1 MTVSTATTKST
12 PPAAPGRQHARRSF
26 FGGTVFYLTVALF
39 TVFAALPFYVML
51 ITSFKRNSDLFDPN
65 ATPFWFSEAPT
76 FAHIQLLFT
85 DTLFVRW
92 LLNSFMVGGLV
103 VLITLLL
110 AIPAAYS
117 LGRLAGSW
125 GEVLAIGIFL
135 TYLVPPTLL
144 FLPFAKV
151 IAFLGLQNTIWS
163 LVVAYPTFT
172 VPFCTWLMMGF
183 FKGIPRDIEEQAMV
197 DGYSRL
203 GAFTRAVLP
212 LAVPGILT
220 IVVFAFT
227 LSTSEFV
234 YALTFVQDSA
244 QKTVSIGVPT
254 ELVRGDVFRWGPLL
268 AGALIASIPVAVLYT
283 FFIDHF
289 VAGLTA
295 VAGD

>member
-1 MTVSTATTKST
+1 MATSVTR
-12 PPAAPGRQHARRSF
+12 PRRSGARGRHF
-26 FGGTVFYLTVALF
+26 VGRSAFYLVITLF

-51 ITSFKRNSDLFDPN
+51 ITAFKRNSDFFNPN
-65 ATPFWFSEAPT
+65 ANPFWFSQSPT
-76 FAHIQLLFT
+76 LAHIQLLFQ

-92 LLNSFMVGGLV
+92 LLNSFLVGGLV
-103 VLITLLL
+103 VVITLLL
-110 AIPAAYS
+110 AVPAAYS
-117 LGRLAGSW
+117 LARLAGSW
-125 GEVLAIGIFL
+125 GEALAIGIFL
-135 TYLVPPTLL
+135 TYLIPPTLL

-151 IAFLGLQNTIWS
+151 IAFLGLQNSLWA

-172 VPFCTWLMMGF
+172 VPFCTWLLMGF
-183 FKGIPRDIEEQAMV
+183 FKGIPTDIEEQAMV
-197 DGYSRL
+197 DGYTRF
-203 GAFTRAVLP
+203 GAFIRAVLP

-220 IVVFAFT
+220 VVVFAFT
-227 LSTSEFV
+227 LSMSEFV

-244 QKTVSIGVPT
+244 QKTVSIGIPT

-295 VAGD
+295 VAGE

>member
-1 MTVSTATTKST
+1 MTATL
-12 PPAAPGRQHARRSF
+12 RR
-26 FGGTVFYLTVALF
+26 GGFYVVVVLF
-39 TVFAALPFYVML
+39 VLFAAMPFYVML
-51 ITSFKRNSDLFDPN
+51 ITAFKESSELFDPTSN
-65 ATPFWFSEAPT
+65 PFWFEGSPT
-76 FAHIQLLFT
+76 LEHLTLLFGN
-85 DTLFVRW
+85 TLFVRW
-92 LLNSFMVGGLV
+92 LLNTFFVGLLV
-103 VLITLLL
+103 VLITLVLC
-110 AIPAAYS
+110 IPAAYS
-117 LGRLAGSW
+117 LARLAGSW
-125 GEVLAIGIFL
+125 GEALGIGIFL

-151 IAFLGLQNTIWS
+151 LAALGLQNSLWA

-183 FKGIPRDIEEQAMV
+183 FKGIPSDIEEQAMI

-203 GAFTRAVLP
+203 GAFIRAVLP

-220 IVVFAFT
+220 VVVFAFT

-234 YALTFVQDSA
+234 YALTFVQSSA
-244 QKTVSIGVPT
+244 EKTVSIGVAT

-283 FFIDHF
+283 FFIDQF

-295 VAGD
+295 VAGE

>member
-1 MTVSTATTKST
+1 MVSTAPADAGTT
-12 PPAAPGRQHARRSF
+12 APGRQRARRGVV
-26 FGGTVFYLTVALF
+26 GGTAFYLTVALF

-51 ITSFKRNSDLFDPN
+51 ITSFKRNSDLFNPEGN
-65 ATPFWFSEAPT
+65 PFWFSQSPT
-76 FAHIQLLFT
+76 FDHIRLLFT

-103 VLITLLL
+103 VLITLVL
-110 AIPAAYS
+110 AVPAAYS
-117 LGRLAGSW
+117 LGRLAGGW
-125 GEVLAIGIFL
+125 GEVLGIGIFL

-151 IAFLGLQNTIWS
+151 ISALDLQNSIWA

-197 DGYSRL
+197 DGYSRF
-203 GAFTRAVLP
+203 GAFIRAVLP

-254 ELVRGDVFRWGPLL
+254 ELVRGDVFKWGPLL
-268 AGALIASIPVAVLYT
+268 AGALIASIPVAILYT

-295 VAGD
+295 VAGE

>member
-1 MTVSTATTKST
+1 MSLPTATQ
-12 PPAAPGRQHARRSF
+12 PPASTAPGRERSRRSF
-26 FGGTVFYLTVALF
+26 LGGTVFYLTVAIF

-65 ATPFWFSEAPT
+65 ATPFWFSEPPT

-151 IAFLGLQNTIWS
+151 IAFLGLQNSIWA

-183 FKGIPRDIEEQAMV
+183 FKGIPTDIEEQAMV
-197 DGYSRL
+197 DGYSRF
-203 GAFTRAVLP
+203 GAFRRAVLP

-283 FFIDHF
+283 FFIDQF

-295 VAGD
+295 VAGE

>member
-1 MTVSTATTKST
+1 MVSTAPADAGTT
-12 PPAAPGRQHARRSF
+12 APGRQRARRGVV
-26 FGGTVFYLTVALF
+26 GGTAFYLTVALF

-51 ITSFKRNSDLFDPN
+51 ITSFKRNSDLFNPEGN
-65 ATPFWFSEAPT
+65 PFWFSQSPT
-76 FAHIQLLFT
+76 FDHIRLLFT

-103 VLITLLL
+103 VLITLVL
-110 AIPAAYS
+110 AVPAAYS

-125 GEVLAIGIFL
+125 GEVLGIGIFL

-151 IAFLGLQNTIWS
+151 ISALDLQNSIWA

-197 DGYSRL
+197 DGYSRF
-203 GAFTRAVLP
+203 GAFIRAVLP

-254 ELVRGDVFRWGPLL
+254 ELVRGDVFKWGPLL
-268 AGALIASIPVAVLYT
+268 AGALIASIPVAILYT

-295 VAGD
+295 VAGE

>member
-1 MTVSTATTKST
+1 MTTSTATL
-12 PPAAPGRQHARRSF
+12 PPAPARGRGVGRVASR
-26 FGGTVFYLTVALF
+26 TVFYLTVAIF
-39 TVFAALPFYVML
+39 TLFAALPFYVML
-51 ITSFKRNSDLFDPN
+51 ITAFKRNPNIFDPE
-65 ATPFWFSEAPT
+65 ASPFWYSQSPT
-76 FAHIQLLFT
+76 FDHVRLLFT

-110 AIPAAYS
+110 AVPAAYS
-117 LGRLAGSW
+117 LARLAGSW
-125 GEVLAIGIFL
+125 GEVLGIGIFL

-151 IAFLGLQNTIWS
+151 ISTLGLQNSIWA
-163 LVVAYPTFT
+163 LVIAYPTFT

-183 FKGIPRDIEEQAMV
+183 FKGIPKDIEEQAMV
-197 DGYSRL
+197 DGYTRL
-203 GAFTRAVLP
+203 GAFFRAVLP
-212 LAVPGILT
+212 LAVPGVLT

-268 AGALIASIPVAVLYT
+268 AGALIASVPVAVLYT

-295 VAGD
+295 VAGE

>member
-1 MTVSTATTKST
+1 MRVL
-12 PPAAPGRQHARRSF
+12 GRFLNR
-26 FGGTVFYLTVALF
+26 GVFYVGVALF
-39 TVFAALPFYVML
+39 TVFSALPFYVML
-51 ITSFKRNSDLFDPN
+51 ITTFKRNNELFDPESN
-65 ATPFWFSEAPT
+65 PFWFEQAPT
-76 FAHIQLLFT
+76 LDHVELLFF

-92 LLNSFMVGGLV
+92 LLNSFFVGALV
-103 VLITLLL
+103 VVITLVL
-110 AIPAAYS
+110 AVPAAYA
-117 LGRLAGSW
+117 LARLAGGW
-125 GEVLAIGIFL
+125 GEAVGIGIFL
-135 TYLVPPTLL
+135 TYLIPPTLL

-151 IAFLGLQNTIWS
+151 LATLNLQNSIWS
-163 LVVAYPTFT
+163 MVLVYPSFT

-197 DGYSRL
+197 DGYSRF
-203 GAFTRAVLP
+203 GAFWRAVLP

-244 QKTVSIGVPT
+244 QKTVSIGIPT

-268 AGALIASIPVAVLYT
+268 AGALIASMPVAILYT
-283 FFIDHF
+283 FFIDQF

>member
-1 MTVSTATTKST
+1 MSLPTATQ
-12 PPAAPGRQHARRSF
+12 PPASTAPGRERSRRSF
-26 FGGTVFYLTVALF
+26 LGGTVFYLTVAIF

-65 ATPFWFSEAPT
+65 ATPFWFSEPPT

-117 LGRLAGSW
+117 LSRLAGSW

-151 IAFLGLQNTIWS
+151 IAFLGLQNSIWA

-183 FKGIPRDIEEQAMV
+183 FKGIPTDIEEQAMV
-197 DGYSRL
+197 DGYSRF
-203 GAFTRAVLP
+203 GAFRRAVLP

-283 FFIDHF
+283 FFIDQF

-295 VAGD
+295 VAGE

>member
-1 MTVSTATTKST
+1 MAATAVKPRRSRLK
-12 PPAAPGRQHARRSF
+12 GRQVAGRSA
-26 FGGTVFYLTVALF
+26 FYLVITLF

-51 ITSFKRNSDLFDPN
+51 ITAFKRNADFFDPN
-65 ATPFWFSEAPT
+65 ANPFWFNQPPT
-76 FAHIQLLFT
+76 LAHIQLLFQ

-92 LLNSFMVGGLV
+92 LLNSFLVGGLV

-110 AIPAAYS
+110 AVPAAYS
-117 LGRLAGSW
+117 LARLAGSW
-125 GEVLAIGIFL
+125 GEALAIGIFL
-135 TYLVPPTLL
+135 TYLIPPTLL

-151 IAFLGLQNTIWS
+151 IAFLGLQNSLWA

-172 VPFCTWLMMGF
+172 VPFCTWLLMGF
-183 FKGIPRDIEEQAMV
+183 FKGIPTDIEEQAMV
-197 DGYSRL
+197 DGYTRF
-203 GAFTRAVLP
+203 GAFVRAVLP

-220 IVVFAFT
+220 VVVFAFT
-227 LSTSEFV
+227 LSMSEFV

-244 QKTVSIGVPT
+244 QKTVSIGIPT

-268 AGALIASIPVAVLYT
+268 AGALIASVPVAVLYT

-295 VAGD
+295 VAGE

>member
-1 MTVSTATTKST
+1 M
-12 PPAAPGRQHARRSF
+12 AASVARPRRSGMKGRRF
-26 FGGTVFYLTVALF
+26 VGRSAFYLVITLF

-51 ITSFKRNSDLFDPN
+51 ITTFKRNADFFDPN
-65 ATPFWFSEAPT
+65 ANPFWFNQSPT
-76 FAHIQLLFT
+76 LEHIRLLFQ

-103 VLITLLL
+103 VVITLLL

-117 LGRLAGSW
+117 LARLAGSW
-125 GEVLAIGIFL
+125 GEALAIGIFL
-135 TYLVPPTLL
+135 TYLIPPTLL

-151 IAFLGLQNTIWS
+151 IAFLGLQNSLWA

-172 VPFCTWLMMGF
+172 VPFCTWLLMGF
-183 FKGIPRDIEEQAMV
+183 FKGIPTDIEEQAMV
-197 DGYSRL
+197 DGYTRF
-203 GAFTRAVLP
+203 GAFVRAVLP

-220 IVVFAFT
+220 VVVFAFT
-227 LSTSEFV
+227 LSMSEFV

-268 AGALIASIPVAVLYT
+268 AGALIASVPVAVLYT

-295 VAGD
+295 VAGE